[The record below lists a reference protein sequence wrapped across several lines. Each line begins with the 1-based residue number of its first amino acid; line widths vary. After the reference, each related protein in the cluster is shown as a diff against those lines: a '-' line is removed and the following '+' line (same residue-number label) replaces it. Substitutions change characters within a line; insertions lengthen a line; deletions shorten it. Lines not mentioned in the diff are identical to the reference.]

1 VDERA
6 VRGVPWTLLTYA
18 GNKLFTIA
26 TIILLARLLAPSDF
40 GVMAI
45 AMLMVNFFGY
55 FGNFGLQATL
65 VLRPA
70 LPMRAKGTL
79 LTMMWVLGAA
89 IAVGLAA
96 ASPLLGDLFEE
107 PELAGVLAAMA
118 ATMVFGGPR
127 WFYES
132 LLQLE
137 YEFRPRF
144 AAQIASS
151 AVTAGVSIGLALS
164 GAGVWSLA
172 GGFIAGGLVHTIALI
187 VLAPYRVPLA
197 FDRGHARNAIKD
209 GSGFVAQGGLQFVQ
223 DNADYLVVSRVLGST
238 QLGYYSMGYR
248 LGELPFYGIADPVA
262 KVTFPGFSKMRH
274 LGQDI
279 GPAFLS
285 TLRLVALVTVPLG
298 VVLSAGAEPFTR
310 ALYGDKWLPMIGV
323 LGVLGAWGMIR
334 PTHATLGWLLNS
346 IGAARLIG
354 VISGIT
360 LVVLVPAIVIAANAG
375 GITAVAGVMLADVTV
390 TTGVLA
396 VFASR
401 RAGIPV
407 RRQLET
413 LKPALVAGPVSWI
426 ATRGVAE
433 ALSGEPPF
441 LALAAVAV
449 TALGS
454 FAIVATLVAPG
465 IVKEAMDQA
474 GRTLGREAAADS
486 N

>member
-223 DNADYLVVSRVLGST
+223 DNADYLVVSRVLGSA

-248 LGELPFYGIADPVA
+248 LGELPF
-262 KVTFPGFSKMRH
+262 
-274 LGQDI
+274 
-279 GPAFLS
+279 
-285 TLRLVALVTVPLG
+285 
-298 VVLSAGAEPFTR
+298 
-310 ALYGDKWLPMIGV
+310 
-323 LGVLGAWGMIR
+323 
-334 PTHATLGWLLNS
+334 
-346 IGAARLIG
+346 
-354 VISGIT
+354 
-360 LVVLVPAIVIAANAG
+360 
-375 GITAVAGVMLADVTV
+375 
-390 TTGVLA
+390 
-396 VFASR
+396 
-401 RAGIPV
+401 
-407 RRQLET
+407 
-413 LKPALVAGPVSWI
+413 
-426 ATRGVAE
+426 
-433 ALSGEPPF
+433 
-441 LALAAVAV
+441 
-449 TALGS
+449 
-454 FAIVATLVAPG
+454 
-465 IVKEAMDQA
+465 
-474 GRTLGREAAADS
+474 
-486 N
+486 